1 MLCLTPIPSLP
12 ACYTPPLLGLCLF
25 WSEYSPD
32 SSSIC
37 QCFQSVSLGSK
48 RFPPHTHT
56 HTIFALNFLFLF
68 VCRIDF
74 YCCRG
79 AKGKCGQRRESK
91 RPVGAGWGALWFMWP
106 KCQLCISVCLG
117 YTQCTSPLP
126 SSLLSSLSLSLAN
139 CGCHL
144 FMVWDWTVG

>member
-1 MLCLTPIPSLP
+1 MLCLTPTPSLP

-56 HTIFALNFLFLF
+56 HNFRIEFSIFICLSHRFL
-68 VCRIDF
+68 
-74 YCCRG
+74 
-79 AKGKCGQRRESK
+79 
-91 RPVGAGWGALWFMWP
+91 
-106 KCQLCISVCLG
+106 
-117 YTQCTSPLP
+117 
-126 SSLLSSLSLSLAN
+126 LLSWCEREVRAEEREQEASRSWLGSAMIYVTKVPAVYFGLFGVYTMHLPPTILSTFLSLSN